1 MTDNKT
7 KEYILLTNLEQKTNT
22 LPCCTCLL
30 SLNAMS
36 LSLAVDARRLT
47 KYLELMLEQW
57 QLCLPLG
64 DAYDV
69 NFSSWGD
76 KIWEMI
82 VAVHKAY
89 LLNNVD
95 VNLYEYESA
104 SYLLFKENQAK
115 VGTHDYSMEPFQSV
129 SGSDTPVVVVCAL
142 RELHEMLMQISE
154 FLNSPTE
161 QQITASFE
169 LWKACYQKHYSKECL
184 TKYNK
189 WRIQY
194 SSRTLRKNLQV
205 RITKELESF
214 RKMFFSDDEFE
225 LVFDTELKRID
236 IDGLSRFLF
245 THAERFGVSY
255 IDERPMFS
263 KELQR
268 LFGFVELWRQMENDL
283 QPVKKR
289 SEKPAEVEDELEKKV
304 MALVDKVHVFAS
316 NKWHDQ
322 LPHLWKRLFKA
333 FRSEIAHAGAHEKF
347 KEYSKKTVYCIL
359 GHLKSKGFYRA
370 DVTNVEVTK
379 KLEGANNGMRKYVN
393 NGLAELDQKLKD
405 RIAVHVEQEIK
416 ALVSQ
421 SATR

>member
-1 MTDNKT
+1 MNDNKS
-7 KEYILLTNLEQKTNT
+7 KEYILLTNLELKIDV
-22 LPCCTCLL
+22 LPCCPCLL

-47 KYLELMLEQW
+47 KCFELLLAQW
-57 QLCLPLG
+57 QSCLPLG
-64 DAYDV
+64 DACDV

-89 LLNNVD
+89 RLNNVD
-95 VNLYEYESA
+95 VNLYEFESA
-104 SYLLFKENQAK
+104 SYLRFKESQAA
-115 VGTHDYSMEPFQSV
+115 VGAFDDSMEPFHSV
-129 SGSDTPVVVVCAL
+129 SGSDVPVVAVCAL

-161 QQITASFE
+161 QQIAVSFE
-169 LWKACYQKHYSKECL
+169 QWEACYKKHYSKACL
-184 TKYNK
+184 KKYGK
-189 WRIQY
+189 WKIQY
-194 SSRTLRKNLQV
+194 SARTLRKNLQE
-205 RITKELESF
+205 RMTKELENF
-214 RKMFFSDDEFE
+214 KKMFLNDDEFE
-225 LVFDTELKRID
+225 LVYDVEQKRID

-255 IDERPMFS
+255 IDNRPMFS

-268 LFGFVELWRQMENDL
+268 LFNFVELWRQMEADI
-283 QPVKKR
+283 QPAKKR
-289 SEKPAEVEDELEKKV
+289 AEKPAEVEDELEKKV
-304 MALVDKVHVFAS
+304 MAVVANVHDFAS
-316 NKWHDQ
+316 SKWRDR
-322 LPHLWKRLFKA
+322 LPLLWKRLFKS

-359 GHLKSKGFYRA
+359 GHLKSKGLYRA

-393 NGLAELDQKLKD
+393 NGLAELDQELKL
-405 RIAVHVEQEIK
+405 RVEAHVEQEML
-416 ALVSQ
+416 ALAV
-421 SATR
+421 